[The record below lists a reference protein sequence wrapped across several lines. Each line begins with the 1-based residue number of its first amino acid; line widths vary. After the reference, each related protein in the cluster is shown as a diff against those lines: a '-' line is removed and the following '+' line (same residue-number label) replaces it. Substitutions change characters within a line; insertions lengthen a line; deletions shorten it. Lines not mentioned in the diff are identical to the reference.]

1 MQAYLHTKT
10 ERLDGTFDS
19 FQTNQVPVKIELMP
33 HHVRGLSWTA
43 TGYGARI
50 PTRYMVQVNG
60 KWRRVYA
67 ICYSNSGTLYIGK
80 RYNQTA
86 VVDVT
91 NKELTP

>member
-10 ERLDGTFDS
+10 KRSGGTFDC
-19 FQTNQVPVKIELMP
+19 FQTIEVPVKVKMMP

-50 PTRYMVQVNG
+50 PTAYMVQVQG

-67 ICYSNSGTLYIGK
+67 ICYSNSGVLFIGK
-80 RYNQTA
+80 RYDQTA
-86 VVDVT
+86 IIDI
-91 NKELTP
+91 NL

>member
-10 ERLDGTFDS
+10 KRSDGAFDNL
-19 FQTNQVPVKIELMP
+19 QTIDVPVKVKMLP

-43 TGYGARI
+43 AGYGARL

-67 ICYSNSGTLYIGK
+67 ICYSNSGTMFIGK
-80 RYNQTA
+80 RYDGSAIIDIN
-86 VVDVT
+86 
-91 NKELTP
+91 L

>member
-10 ERLDGTFDS
+10 MRSDGAFDS
-19 FQTNQVPVKIELMP
+19 LLTIEVPVKIKMMP
-33 HHVRGLSWTA
+33 HHVMGLTWTA
-43 TGYGARI
+43 SGYGARI

-80 RYNQTA
+80 RYDQTA
-86 VVDVT
+86 IIDI
-91 NKELTP
+91 N